1 MNILFL
7 SSWYPTKSNPNFG
20 IFVKEHAHAIQLKNN
35 IVVLACV
42 INKTSDVFS
51 KTITDTIDESGM
63 RTVLIEIN
71 TRFNDIL
78 HYILPLQYLIINRIF
93 RKNIA
98 THFTPDIVHS
108 NVIFPS
114 GIIGNYLS
122 LRIKKPHIITEHW
135 SRIEGLLNKPVLSDI
150 AVNSYKNAS
159 RILPVSEFL
168 MNRMK
173 TILPTVEVTKFRVVG
188 NVIDSE
194 QFHFKAKK
202 RIDNSLRFC
211 AIAAWSNKK
220 IPDKKPELFIEALSL
235 LQKQINQTI
244 ILTMIGDGD
253 KVIELQDL
261 CNEKGIHADFTGYL
275 DKPEI
280 AKILQSTDF
289 FIHASTIE
297 TFGIVIAEALLCGTP
312 VICSNVGA
320 LPELINKSNGI
331 LCENTIDGWVSG
343 LHKIVS
349 CNFYHAEIAGS
360 IQQKF
365 SKENISRELNEIYLE
380 VIER

>member
-42 INKTSDVFS
+42 LNRTSDIYS

-71 TRFNDIL
+71 TRFKDL
-78 HYILPLQYLIINRIF
+78 LYYIIPIQYLVINRVF
-93 RKNIA
+93 RKNIS

-135 SRIEGLLNKPVLSDI
+135 SRIEGLLNKPFLSDV

-159 RILPVSEFL
+159 RILPVSDFL
-168 MNRMK
+168 LNRMK
-173 TILPTVEVTKFRVVG
+173 LILPGVDATKFRIVG
-188 NVIDSE
+188 NVVDSE

-211 AIAAWSNKK
+211 AIATWSNKK

-253 KVIELQDL
+253 KVSELQDL
-261 CNEKGIHADFTGYL
+261 CREKGILADFTGFL
-275 DKPEI
+275 DKTEI
-280 AKILQSTDF
+280 AKRLQSTDF

-320 LPELINKSNGI
+320 LPELITMSNGI
-331 LCENTIDGWVSG
+331 LCENTIDSWVNG

-349 CNFYHAEIAGS
+349 CNFYHAEIASS

-365 SKENISRELNEIYLE
+365 SKENISKEINDIYLE
-380 VIER
+380 VMAK